1 MLLPRGLKLSI
12 SSFYFLL
19 AGNLRTVCHEIRS
32 VYITFFMGVSQV
44 LLKTLLHNKEFKW
57 LQTFHGLKI
66 EKSLILPKIVS
77 QIFYVLIHT
86 LSYASSCLFNSREK
100 PLYDNINTLLKK
112 NRKHSRENLFIY
124 LYKNGFIHKNILGK
138 LMSWTVY
145 NCFELSCF
153 QSRGG

>member
-1 MLLPRGLKLSI
+1 MSWSEVSLNHVFYG
-12 SSFYFLL
+12 SFK
-19 AGNLRTVCHEIRS
+19 
-32 VYITFFMGVSQV
+32 TF
-44 LLKTLLHNKEFKW
+44 LHNKSLNDCKHFMLSKSRSHKSCQK
-57 LQTFHGLKI
+57 LFHRYFTFW
-66 EKSLILPKIVS
+66 
-77 QIFYVLIHT
+77 FT

-100 PLYDNINTLLKK
+100 PLYDNINTSLEK
-112 NRKHSRENLFIY
+112 NEKHSQENLFIY